1 MNPFRS
7 ILPAV
12 VLAAGL
18 AGCSAPA
25 APGVP
30 SGTGENTATVEPPPS
45 STPSTEPS
53 GPEAPRSGDHGVA
66 ITIPQLP
73 VGGNSASDGPRRQC
87 ATAGWLQP
95 EVFPQAGVT
104 VVEIEADPPDG
115 YHVGGSC
122 GGLRG
127 CAGFTFRPGG
137 GRCSVAVT
145 GPGTPDG
152 AQLKF
157 KGVFT
162 CAPARESSCR
172 ELLPQVNAGSV
183 GLFQPEVTTEP
194 DSSTSEAPSSSPGS
208 SPSPTG

>member
-18 AGCSAPA
+18 AGCSTPA

-30 SGTGENTATVEPPPS
+30 SGTGEDTATAESPPTSAPA
-45 STPSTEPS
+45 TEPS

-66 ITIPQLP
+66 ISIPELP
-73 VGGNSASDGPRRQC
+73 VGGNSDPDGPQRQC
-87 ATAGWLQP
+87 AAASWLQP
-95 EVFPQAGVT
+95 GVFPEGGVT
-104 VVEIEADPPDG
+104 VTRIWADPPGG
-115 YHVGGSC
+115 YRVGGAC

-137 GRCSVAVT
+137 ARCSVAVT
-145 GPGTPDG
+145 GPGSPG

-157 KGVFT
+157 TGRFA
-162 CAPARESSCR
+162 CAPGRESSCR
-172 ELLPQVNAGSV
+172 ALPAQVNPGSISLV
-183 GLFQPEVTTEP
+183 QPDDTTEP
-194 DSSTSEAPSSSPGS
+194 EPSTTEAPPGSAGS